1 MVTKK
6 EEKNQCR
13 TLIITLINTLIF
25 VVVLTHKNKQEHF
38 RVFLGLSGIPAL
50 VTLQTSLQDLK
61 SRSTPDRTC
70 CLLSLP
76 DNICLM
82 RTSTLTGDERSCS

>member
-38 RVFLGLSGIPAL
+38 RVFLGLFWY
-50 VTLQTSLQDLK
+50 
-61 SRSTPDRTC
+61 
-70 CLLSLP
+70 
-76 DNICLM
+76 
-82 RTSTLTGDERSCS
+82 SCFSYIADFPPGP